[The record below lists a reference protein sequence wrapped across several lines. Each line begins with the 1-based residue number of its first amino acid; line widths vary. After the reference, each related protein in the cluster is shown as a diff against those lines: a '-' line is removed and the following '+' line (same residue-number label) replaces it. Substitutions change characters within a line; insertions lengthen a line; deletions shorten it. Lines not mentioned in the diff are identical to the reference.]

1 MEYPFFSVITICK
14 NSEDYIQECLTSIKN
29 QSFKD
34 YEHIICDGNST
45 DGTIEII
52 NKNKKEN
59 TKLFIENDKGLYYAL
74 NKGIAKCSG
83 KYIVILHS
91 DDKFFNNNVLENLNK
106 EIISNDFPII
116 IIANIVYV
124 NSKGAILRRWRSDLP
139 NIKKIQRG
147 WMAPHTG
154 LVISRKIT
162 NLLGPYDT
170 NFRISADYA
179 YELKLF
185 QNYTKNIMLSKVTLT
200 AMKLGGLSNRNIKS
214 ILRKTFED
222 FKVMRRNEIN
232 PFFGIFFKN
241 FSKIKQFWGE
251 I

>member
-14 NSEDYIQECLTSIKN
+14 NSEDYIQECLTSINN

-45 DGTIEII
+45 DGTIKII
-52 NKNKKEN
+52 NENKKES
-59 TKLFIENDKGLYYAL
+59 TKLFIENDKGLYHAL
-74 NKGIAKCSG
+74 NKGVTKCSG

-91 DDKFFNNNVLENLNK
+91 DDKFFSNNVLENLNK

-124 NSKGAILRRWRSDLP
+124 NSRGKILRSWKSDLP
-139 NIKKIQRG
+139 SLKKIQRG

-154 LVISRKIT
+154 LVISRKIA

-185 QNYTKNIMLSKVTLT
+185 QNYKKNIMLSKFTLT

-214 ILRKTFED
+214 IFRKTLED
-222 FKVMRRNEIN
+222 FKVMRNNEIN

-241 FSKIKQFWGE
+241 FRKIKQFWNK